1 MLYNTDHCFLS
12 VFGSQKQTQSFRKLV
27 SPSKKVLE
35 AFVIHLLWAKIF
47 FVLTQFISVV
57 GVKAFE
63 NTTSIYLRD
72 WTVEMQKGQ
81 SRPVERLFLVLPKT
95 TEQCYNKYMWKINH
109 IVWGDG
115 IQTHSII
122 ISNMGGRWLR
132 RCWQSSYFRNQRAQV
147 WIKPSAY
154 FIRKFIS
161 VNRL

>member
-27 SPSKKVLE
+27 SPSKKMLE

-57 GVKAFE
+57 GVKDFE

-81 SRPVERLFLVLPKT
+81 SQPVERLFLVLPKT
-95 TEQCYNKYMWKINH
+95 TEQCYNKHMWKINIIFYEGMGFKH
-109 IVWGDG
+109 TASLFQIWGDG
-115 IQTHSII
+115 
-122 ISNMGGRWLR
+122 GCDDVGRAVTSETR
-132 RCWQSSYFRNQRAQV
+132 GPRFESSHRHIFFKKIYFC
-147 WIKPSAY
+147 
-154 FIRKFIS
+154 
-161 VNRL
+161 